1 MHLSTK
7 FTLEESKIIY
17 ENEKK
22 MQVLNF
28 IDGKIILHKDNSV
41 ETDIYY
47 KPTDTHEYLPYDSAH
62 PDHTKNNILYNLAK
76 TSIVSYLIMR
86 NLLSV

>member
-22 MQVLNF
+22 IQVLNF

-41 ETDIYY
+41 ETGIYY
-47 KPTDTHEYLPYDSAH
+47 KPTDTHKYLPYDSAH
-62 PDHTKNNILYNLAK
+62 PDHTKSNILYNLAK
-76 TSIVSYLIMR
+76 ASIVSHLIMR
-86 NLLSV
+86 DLLSV